1 MVNYA
6 NIFSKKYCV
15 FITKSLR
22 VSDLSENIQEYF
34 KLPWMKSPFSLT
46 YKDEAP
52 SVYTPARY
60 EENEPILKTV
70 SNAGRSIK
78 NFLSKMVSK
87 RSRYDLDND
96 FF

>member
-1 MVNYA
+1 
-6 NIFSKKYCV
+6 
-15 FITKSLR
+15 
-22 VSDLSENIQEYF
+22 
-34 KLPWMKSPFSLT
+34 MKSPFSLT

-78 NFLSKMVSK
+78 NFLSKIVSK
-87 RSRYDLDND
+87 RSRYDLDNN